1 MKVRRPGA
9 RPAWTMATIGA
20 ASFVGSTYLVAGT
33 AGIMISGTV
42 ITLLA
47 LFTARSVIPG
57 PGAST
62 GTVKENKRQPETGPA
77 DFPAYRNISA
87 ELTWAGTSQR
97 HYDHGL
103 RPLLA
108 RLVTARLAERHGL
121 DAATQSE
128 RAAAVFGEDLWPL
141 VDPAR
146 PASSDR
152 DAPGVSLAALTQIV
166 TRLEEL

>member
-1 MKVRRPGA
+1 
-9 RPAWTMATIGA
+9 MAAIGA
-20 ASFVGSTYLVAGT
+20 ASFVGSTYLAAGT
-33 AGIMISGTV
+33 AGIVISGTV
-42 ITLLA
+42 IALLA

-57 PGAST
+57 PVRST
-62 GTVKENKRQPETGPA
+62 GTVMEEKRRAELGPA
-77 DFPAYRNISA
+77 DFPSYRDISA

-121 DAATQSE
+121 DAATQTE
-128 RAAAVFGEDLWPL
+128 RAAAVIGADLWPW
-141 VDPAR
+141 VDPSR

-166 TRLEEL
+166 TKLEEL

>member
-1 MKVRRPGA
+1 
-9 RPAWTMATIGA
+9 MATIGA